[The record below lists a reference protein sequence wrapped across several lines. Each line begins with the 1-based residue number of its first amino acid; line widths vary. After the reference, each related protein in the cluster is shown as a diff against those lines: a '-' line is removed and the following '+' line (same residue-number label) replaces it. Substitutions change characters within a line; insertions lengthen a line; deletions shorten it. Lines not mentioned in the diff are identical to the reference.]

1 MVIVII
7 VIKGEPIML
16 FNGKLDSRQDRFA
29 WSLVFG
35 GKFSLFLLKI
45 IQRIYFFP
53 GTFLKYFFSAMLLI
67 FMGDGDRCVYTFCLF
82 LWLTV
87 IALTLVAPQKTL
99 QVPKNEQRASIY
111 FTVLSGQIHASTTES
126 KELSLYICQS
136 LHRAAWLVE
145 HWGQKIPSA
154 DMAYIGRTIVVFCQS
169 TSN

>member
-1 MVIVII
+1 
-7 VIKGEPIML
+7 
-16 FNGKLDSRQDRFA
+16 
-29 WSLVFG
+29 
-35 GKFSLFLLKI
+35 
-45 IQRIYFFP
+45 
-53 GTFLKYFFSAMLLI
+53 MLLI